1 MMKQVQTTMPLRM
14 LMLFCGL
21 ILAASAFA
29 QQITVNGHVKDA
41 TGEPVIGATV
51 QVVGQT
57 GGAIT
62 DFDGNFSIKANQGD
76 QIKIT
81 FVGYQDAIVAAAPNV
96 VVTMQDD
103 AQTLNDVVVI
113 GYGRAKKNDLTGSV
127 TAIKPDEMS
136 KGITTNVQD
145 MLSGKIAGVNIT
157 DGGGT
162 PGGGSTI
169 RIRGGSSL
177 SANNDPLIIIDGLA
191 IDNNGVQGLANGLS
205 MVNPEDIET
214 LTVLK
219 DASATAIYGSRASNG
234 VIIITT
240 KKGGKGQ
247 KAKVTYNGNVSI
259 ATVAKKREILSGDE
273 FRDYAQTLVDRGL
286 IGASALSVLGTA
298 DTNWQDE
305 IYRNAVSTDH
315 QIGITGSM
323 KNIPYRVS
331 LGYTDQNGIAKTSNF
346 QRFTASLNLN
356 PSLLNDHLNIDFSAK
371 YMYAHNRYVD
381 GGVFGGAVAMDP
393 TQPVVADD
401 FQTTGGYFQNLI
413 SGGAKTVADWTGG
426 VTNTNTPQN
435 PVALYKNKDDRSRAN
450 VFLGNLGLAYKIH
463 GFEDLSVNAS
473 ISGDYSTGNQDTDI
487 SPYSYSNNYYGWTGY
502 SKSEK
507 YNLQAN
513 GYLNYTHNWNDIHD
527 LSLMAGA
534 EEQHFHRHIY
544 SAGGGN
550 WLGATPNTDESTWY
564 SPTLRSEKT
573 HTYVTTLVSYFAR
586 LQYNLLDRYLLT
598 ATFRNDN
605 SSRFAKGKRDGY
617 FPSAAFAW
625 KISNEPF
632 MKNVKAFNELKL
644 RLSYGITGQQDIGN
658 DFYYLRRYVTSDQYA
673 QYAIGSQNYYTMRPE
688 MFNEDLTWE
697 KTTTYDIGLD
707 FGILNNRI
715 EGGIDLYYRKTKD
728 LISTVSI
735 ASGIAFG
742 NYKTM
747 NVGDLENKGI
757 EFNVTARPVVTKDF
771 TWQVSYNV
779 GWNKNKITNLQA
791 TGGDFFLT
799 GGSISAGL
807 SNQVMVNREGYPT
820 NSFYVYQQVYDADG
834 NPIEGV
840 FVDRNADGTINA
852 DDKYV
857 YKKQA
862 GDVLMGMTNKF
873 LYKNFDFSFTLRA
886 SLNNYLFNDFL
897 CNKCNGA
904 NVFANGAWSNTTPDA
919 VKLGFTGKPD
929 YYMSDYFIENASF
942 LKCDNITLGYS
953 FKNLLKGSAYSGI
966 SGRVYVLV
974 QNPFVVTNY
983 SGIDPENASG
993 VDGSVYPR
1001 PRTYMLG
1008 LNLNF

>member
-1 MMKQVQTTMPLRM
+1 MS
-14 LMLFCGL
+14 
-21 ILAASAFA
+21 ISATA
-29 QQITVNGHVKDA
+29 QNIVVRGHVSDNL
-41 TGEPVIGATV
+41 GEVAGATV
-51 QVVGQT
+51 VQKGTSNGVV
-57 GGAIT
+57 T
-62 DFDGNFSIKANQGD
+62 DYDGNFTLSVPRGA
-76 QIKIT
+76 T
-81 FVGYQDAIVAAAPNV
+81 LVVSYVGYIPQEVAAAPN
-96 VVTMQDD
+96 
-103 AQTLNDVVVI
+103 LNIILVEDSKLLNETVVI
-113 GYGRAKKNDLTGSV
+113 GYGTVKKNDMTGAV

-145 MLSGKIAGVNIT
+145 MLTGKIAGVNIT

-162 PGGGSTI
+162 PGGGATI

-177 SANNDPLIIIDGLA
+177 SASNDPLIIIDGLA

-240 KKGGKGQ
+240 KKGSVGQ
-247 KAKVTYNGNVSI
+247 KAKVTYNGNVSV
-259 ATVAKKREILSGDE
+259 ATIAKKWELLSGDE
-273 FRDYAQTLVDRGL
+273 FRSYAQTLVNKGL
-286 IGASALSVLGTA
+286 VSSSGLDILGTA

-305 IYRNAVSTDH
+305 IYRNAISTDH
-315 QIGITGSM
+315 QIGITGAVKSL
-323 KNIPYRVS
+323 PYRVS

-346 QRFTASLNLN
+346 QRFTAALNLN
-356 PSLLNDHLNIDFSAK
+356 PSFLKDHLMFDLSAK

-381 GGVFGGAVAMDP
+381 GGVFGGSIAMDP
-393 TQPVVADD
+393 TQPVYA
-401 FQTTGGYFQNLI
+401 QGYETTGGYWQTII
-413 SGGAKTVADWTGG
+413 SGGATSISDWNGAI
-426 VTNTNTPQN
+426 TNTNTPQN
-435 PVALYKNKDDRSRAN
+435 PVALYKNKDDRAHAN
-450 VFLGNLGLAYKIH
+450 VFLGNLGVTYKIH

-473 ISGDYSTGNQDTDI
+473 VSGDYSAGQQDTDI

-502 SKSEK
+502 SKSSK
-507 YNLQAN
+507 YNLQVN
-513 GYLNYTHNWNDIHD
+513 GYLNYNHNWNDIHN
-527 LSLMAGA
+527 LNIMAGA

-544 SAGGGN
+544 NDGGGN
-550 WLGATPNTDESTWY
+550 WLGATLNTDESTWY
-564 SPTLRSEKT
+564 DHTNIDETK
-573 HTYVTTLVSYFAR
+573 HTYVKTLVSYFAR
-586 LQYNLLDRYLLT
+586 LQYGLLDRYLLT

-605 SSRFAKGKRDGY
+605 SSSFAKGHRAGY

-625 KISNEPF
+625 KINSEPF
-632 MKNVKAFNELKL
+632 MQNATAVNELKL

-658 DFYYLRRYVTSDQYA
+658 EFYYARRYVVSDQYG
-673 QYAIGSQNYYTMRPE
+673 QYAIGNTNYYTMRPE

-697 KTTTYDIGLD
+697 KTTTYDVGLD

-715 EGGIDLYYRKTKD
+715 EGSIDAYYRKTKD

-742 NYKTM
+742 NYKTL
-747 NVGDLENKGI
+747 NVGDLENKGV
-757 EFNVTARPVVTKDF
+757 EFNITARPVVTKAF
-771 TWQVSYNV
+771 TWQISYNV

-791 TGGDFFLT
+791 TGGNFFLT
-799 GGSISAGL
+799 GSTIAAGL
-807 SNQVMVNREGYPT
+807 TNQVMVNMEGYPT
-820 NSFYVYQQVYDADG
+820 NSFYVYQQVYDVDG
-834 NPIEGV
+834 NPVEGE
-840 FVDRNADGTINA
+840 FVDRNGDGILNA

-873 LYKNFDFSFTLRA
+873 MWKNWDFSFTLRA
-886 SLNNYLFNDFL
+886 SLNNYLYNDFISG
-897 CNKCNGA
+897 KCNGA
-904 NVFANGAWSNTTPDA
+904 NVYANGAWSNTTPEA
-919 VKLGFTGKPD
+919 VRLGFTGKSD
-929 YYMSDYFIENASF
+929 YYMSDYFVQNASF

-953 FKNLLKGSAYSGI
+953 FKNLFKGETYRGI
-966 SGRVYVLV
+966 AGRIYVLV

-983 SGIDPENASG
+983 SGLDPENASG
-993 VDGSVYPR
+993 VDGTVYPR

>member
-1 MMKQVQTTMPLRM
+1 MKQVNIRIPFRM
-14 LMLFCGL
+14 LGLLLGLFLSVG
-21 ILAASAFA
+21 AFA
-29 QQITVNGHVKDA
+29 QINVKGHVKDA
-41 TGEPVIGATV
+41 TGEPIIGATIR
-51 QVVGQT
+51 VVGSQT
-57 GGAIT
+57 ATVT
-62 DFDGNFSIKANQGD
+62 DFDGNFVLNANQGAD
-76 QIKIT
+76 LQVSY
-81 FVGYQDAIVAAAPNV
+81 VGYQNQTVKAAPNV
-96 VVTMQDD
+96 VVTLVDD
-103 AQTLNDVVVI
+103 ETVLENVVVI

-162 PGGGSTI
+162 PGGSSTI

-191 IDNNGVQGLANGLS
+191 IDNNGVQGLSNGLS

-240 KKGGKGQ
+240 KKGSKGQ
-247 KAKVTYNGNVSI
+247 RAKVTYNGNVSI
-259 ATVAKKREILSGDE
+259 ATVAKKRELLNGDE
-273 FRDYAQTLVDRGL
+273 FRTYAQSLVDKGL
-286 IGASALSVLGTA
+286 VSASAMSVLGAANT
-298 DTNWQDE
+298 DWQDE

-315 QIGITGSM
+315 QISVTGAL

-331 LGYTDQNGIAKTSNF
+331 LGYTGQDGIAKTSNF
-346 QRFTASLNLN
+346 QRYTAALNLN
-356 PSLLNDHLNIDFSAK
+356 PTLLNDHLNVDFSAK
-371 YMYAHNRYVD
+371 YMYAVNRYVD
-381 GGVFGGAVAMDP
+381 GGVFGGAVAIDP
-393 TQPVVADD
+393 TQPVSAPD

-413 SGGAKTVADWTGG
+413 SGGAKTIADWTGA

-435 PVALYKNKDDRSRAN
+435 PVALYNNKDDRSYAN
-450 VFLGNLGLAYKIH
+450 VFLGNLGFAYKIH

-473 ISGDYSTGNQDTDI
+473 ISGDYSTGKQFTNN

-502 SKSEK
+502 SKSRK
-507 YNLQAN
+507 YNLQVN
-513 GYLNYTHNWNDIHD
+513 GFLNYTHNWNDVHD
-527 LSLMAGA
+527 LNIMAGA
-534 EEQHFHRHIY
+534 EEQHFHRHTWG
-544 SAGGGN
+544 AGGGN
-550 WLGATPNTDESTWY
+550 WIGSTLNTNEASWY
-564 SPTLRSEKT
+564 SPSLESENT

-605 SSRFAKGKRDGY
+605 SSRFADGKRAGY
-617 FPSAAFAW
+617 FPSAALAW

-632 MKNVKAFNELKL
+632 MKNIKAINELKL

-658 DFYYLRRYVTSDQYA
+658 DFYYLRRYVSSDQYA
-673 QYAIGSQNYYTMRPE
+673 QYAIGNKNYYTMRPE

-715 EGGIDLYYRKTKD
+715 EGGIDVYYRKTKD

-747 NVGDLENKGI
+747 NVGDLENTGV
-757 EFNVTARPVVTKDF
+757 EFNITARPVVTKDF
-771 TWQVSYNV
+771 TWQLSYNV
-779 GWNKNKITNLQA
+779 GWNKNKITNLKA

-799 GGSISAGL
+799 GNSISAGL
-807 SNQVMVNREGYPT
+807 SNQVMVNKEGYPT

-834 NPIEGV
+834 KPIEGV
-840 FVDRNADGTINA
+840 FVDRNGDGTINA

-862 GDVLMGMTNKF
+862 GDVLMGMTSKF
-873 LYKNFDFSFTLRA
+873 LFKNFDLSFSLRA
-886 SLNNYLFNDFL
+886 SFNNYLFNDFL

-904 NVFANGAWSNTTPDA
+904 NVFANGAWSNTTPEA
-919 VKLGFTGKPD
+919 VQLGFTGKPD

-953 FKNLLKGSAYSGI
+953 FKDFLKNSNYGGI
-966 SGRVYVLV
+966 AGRVYVLV
-974 QNPFVVTNY
+974 QNPFVITNY